1 MPIKYQSTLEGIG
14 PEDLQGHFMGWPNP
28 PSPEAH
34 LRILQGSAH
43 FVLAIAPEGQVIGWI
58 SAISDGV
65 SCAYIPHL
73 GVLPAYQGKGI
84 GAELVRRMVE
94 ALKDLY
100 MIDLACD
107 RDVAGFYEKLGFTEC
122 VGMVLRNFERQ
133 NCE

>member
-34 LRILQGSAH
+34 LRILQGRAH

>member
-43 FVLAIAPEGQVIGWI
+43 FVLAIAQEGQVIGWI

>member
-1 MPIKYQSTLEGIG
+1 VPIKYQSTLEGIG